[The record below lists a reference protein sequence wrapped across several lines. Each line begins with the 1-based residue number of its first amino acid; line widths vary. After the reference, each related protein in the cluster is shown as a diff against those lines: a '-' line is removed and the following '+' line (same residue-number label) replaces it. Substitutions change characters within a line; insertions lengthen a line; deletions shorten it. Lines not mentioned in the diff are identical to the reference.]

1 MKQYEIYNI
10 EWDTD
15 DFSASKLGLPKSVFV
30 EIDETAE
37 NYDPYDINE
46 YINNYLSDKYGFCV
60 FDWQKREV
68 L

>member
-1 MKQYEIYNI
+1 MKRYEIYDI

-15 DFSASKLGLPKSVFV
+15 DFSASKLGLPTSVFV

-37 NYDPYDINE
+37 NYDEYDINE
-46 YINNYLSDKYGFCV
+46 YINNYLSDKYDFCV